1 MTTVKRNISK
11 HMWRTLLWHIRTAL
25 SFSELTLNLFSK
37 SDSKPLFKCSFEKK
51 EGVLLWKF
59 DASEYQKSLQF
70 IFENKFP
77 RFAFTKKNHTMAA
90 AASLT
95 QKPSSVPRQRVWFGV
110 KRFMLV
116 FCKRRGAIDFLHIV
130 NLQACQ
136 LGTAKAKG
144 IVWCKEVRFL
154 QKKRH
159 N

>member
-1 MTTVKRNISK
+1 MAYTHCVIFFRAN
-11 HMWRTLLWHIRTAL
+11 L
-25 SFSELTLNLFSK
+25 ELIWPK

-59 DASEYQKSLQF
+59 DASEYQKSLHF

-154 QKKRH
+154 QKKRR